1 MANRRYKQGK
11 NRLEEA
17 VLPQR
22 IEDFVSSDN
31 PVRAIEA
38 FVETLD
44 LAKLGFENTEPN
56 KTTAGQPAFSPAYL
70 LMLYLYGYINR
81 IRSSRALERECQR
94 NLEVIWLMRDLCPS
108 YRTIADFRQR
118 NAQALRDVHLQ
129 FITLCKSLKLLGG
142 TRVAVDGSFFNGN
155 VSDASFHSVK
165 RLAEDIEKLKTRID
179 EWLKAFDKEDR
190 DDMSVPCYDPDLP
203 AKLEKLKT
211 MQSLKETKETLL
223 QSLKQAD
230 ETQISETDSDARL
243 LNKRGQTIAGY
254 NVQIVVDAKHKLI
267 VADDVVQDGNDLKQL
282 HPMLSKAK
290 ENLGVEQLEGLAD
303 AGYCSIDQIAAC
315 EQDGITVYVPE
326 PTRSGRQRQA
336 GRFVKEQF
344 SYDAQADAYTCPAG
358 QLLHKS
364 GKPQLQSGSTIQRY
378 SCSETHCKN
387 CPLRQSCITD
397 KSSNRDVWRNQHE
410 EILQR
415 HRERM
420 KNAPGISRKR
430 SALVEHPFGTLKCRA
445 GWTHFLVRGL
455 KKVRGEWSLMALA
468 YNFTRVLN
476 LLGQQTFR
484 DYCVQNAVV

>member
-1 MANRRYKQGK
+1 MEKRIYKQGK
-11 NRLEEA
+11 DRREDA
-17 VLPQR
+17 ALPQR

-56 KTTAGQPAFSPAYL
+56 KTAAGQPAFSPALL

-81 IRSSRALERECQR
+81 IRSSRALERECRR
-94 NLEVIWLMRDLCPS
+94 NLEVIWLMRALCPS

-118 NAQALRDVHLQ
+118 NATALRQVHFQ
-129 FITLCKSLKLLGG
+129 FIIVCKSLKLLGG
-142 TRVAVDGSFFNGN
+142 TRMAVDGSFFNGN

-179 EWLKAFDKEDR
+179 EWLNALDKGDREDL
-190 DDMSVPCYDPDLP
+190 SVPSHDPDLP
-203 AKLEKLKT
+203 AKLEKIKAIQNLKD
-211 MQSLKETKETLL
+211 TKETLL
-223 QSLKQAD
+223 ESLKQAG
-230 ETQISETDSDARL
+230 ETQISETDADARL

-267 VADDVVQDGNDLKQL
+267 VADEVVQDGNDLNQL

-290 ENLGVEQLEGLAD
+290 EILGVEQLEGLAD
-303 AGYCSIDQIAAC
+303 AGYCSIGQIAAC
-315 EQDGITVYVPE
+315 ELEGITVYVPE
-326 PTRSGRQRQA
+326 PTRAGRQRQD

-364 GKPQLQSGSTIQRY
+364 GKPQHQSGSTIQRY

-387 CPLRQSCITD
+387 CPLRQNCITE
-397 KSSNRDVWRNQHE
+397 KSSNRDLWRNQHD

-420 KNAPGISRKR
+420 KNSPGISRER

-476 LLGQQTFR
+476 VLGLSTFR